1 MIAGCSVIGELT
13 TGAALGM
20 PKRVAKLAD
29 TLVLA
34 FNVREQVLPATPLH
48 APPQPDRPQAE
59 PGLAVRLTCV
69 PALKLALHVVG
80 QSMPPGELVTVPLPL
95 AVTESVLPVW
105 LKVAITSWNAFIVTV
120 QLPLPM
126 HAPPQPRN
134 NQPEFGFALR
144 VTCATPAKFAKQAPP
159 PPQLTPEGELVTVPE
174 PCSSTIRVV
183 GQRLVSPVS

>member
-1 MIAGCSVIGELT
+1 
-13 TGAALGM
+13 
-20 PKRVAKLAD
+20 
-29 TLVLA
+29 
-34 FNVREQVLPATPLH
+34 
-48 APPQPDRPQAE
+48 
-59 PGLAVRLTCV
+59 
-69 PALKLALHVVG
+69 
-80 QSMPPGELVTVPLPL
+80 
-95 AVTESVLPVW
+95 
-105 LKVAITSWNAFIVTV
+105 
-120 QLPLPM
+120 M